1 MQIRTRSYW
10 HKSATIDI
18 DDETIEL
25 EFAALECHSGLAEKI
40 GNMLVVAYLVDDDS
54 PPNPMKDYD
63 GQGDLY
69 TDGQGHV
76 ITDNPY
82 EIKRQL
88 RLRGGRWSEDQ
99 PELDHEFKL
108 DGVTTTLWD
117 LAADEYMGRLR
128 KDQDLLEQWVK
139 FKQREEGLDDELV
152 EGRLY
157 PVDWE
162 ELRRD
167 LSDVN
172 GVYCDEVEE
181 LAIDLYSKHWES
193 MVGPFVIPVNYC
205 HSNHGPGTTS
215 IGVDNWDGD
224 WQDPPN
230 AVWVADK
237 CAEQNIV
244 GPGMS
249 DADIRKS
256 ATEYAEGVLN
266 EYAKWCNGEV
276 YGCVVEIFENTTPD
290 EESATWEQR
299 DSDSCWGFIGYDYA
313 EKTLEEEFFSPSVT
327 KIKKELGLSVE

>member
-1 MQIRTRSYW
+1 MQLRTHTRSYW
-10 HKSATIDI
+10 HMSTALDI

-25 EFAALECHSGLAEKI
+25 EFAALEGDNVLAEKI
-40 GNMLVVAYLVDDDS
+40 GNMLVVAYLVHDDS
-54 PPNPMKDYD
+54 PSNPMKDFD
-63 GQGDLY
+63 AQGDLY
-69 TDGQGHV
+69 TDGRDH
-76 ITDNPY
+76 

-139 FKQREEGLDDELV
+139 FKQREEDLDDELV

-167 LSDVN
+167 LGDAN

-181 LAIDLYSKHWES
+181 LAINLYSKHWEA
-193 MVGPFVIPVNYC
+193 MVGPFVIPVGYC

-224 WQDPPN
+224 WQNPPN

-237 CAEQNIV
+237 DAEENIV

-256 ATEYAEGVLN
+256 AMEYAEDVLN

-290 EESATWEQR
+290 GKSETWEQR
-299 DSDSCWGFIGYDYA
+299 DSDSCWGFIGYEYA
-313 EKTLEEEFFSPSVT
+313 EESLKSEFFDSAV
-327 KIKKELGLSVE
+327 KRLKKDLGLVSAE